1 VAPTTL
7 RWPEG
12 RGKFIDQDL
21 DRAPLDLD
29 PDAAPDRN
37 PARGEDD
44 LDTLGF
50 DSSGRFAAKP
60 GTVVDVTDPDTVD
73 QYTARGWEVVETDA
87 D

>member
-1 VAPTTL
+1 MAPTTL

-12 RGKFIDQDL
+12 RGTFTDPNL

-37 PARGEDD
+37 PFRGADD
-44 LDTLGF
+44 LDTLGV
-50 DSSGRFAAKP
+50 DSTGRFAAKP
-60 GTVVDVTDPDTVD
+60 GAVVDVSDSDTVD